1 MNFTVSKIWAF
12 STASF
17 FNTILKPKKNLFV
30 KVSWDSTT
38 CILLEKLWNFF
49 CLNFIFQ
56 KCHKCKTLI
65 KVNGQSYRGKL
76 FHEECFTC
84 HACRGSLTGMLCCFW
99 TISFKRF
106 SVSSVRREI
115 QNFIFILGQKFH
127 EDDGR
132 YFHEGKCYQDF
143 DAYVCDGCK
152 SQIDGND
159 IEFMLFQGKY
169 FHNRCFACQQCRQG
183 LIGQKFKM
191 MQGQKYCNRCRWW
204 KLK

>member
-1 MNFTVSKIWAF
+1 MIFKKRLRIIKYNICYDFFILASPVHHIRWYDAYRRLSQACIGFYYFKISLVKFKKLWYIYNTQRTRRDNKAYFLYIWCNFLLNKIDLQMNFTVSKIWAF

-99 TISFKRF
+99 TIFFKRF
-106 SVSSVRREI
+106 SVSS
-115 QNFIFILGQKFH
+115 
-127 EDDGR
+127 
-132 YFHEGKCYQDF
+132 
-143 DAYVCDGCK
+143 
-152 SQIDGND
+152 
-159 IEFMLFQGKY
+159 
-169 FHNRCFACQQCRQG
+169 
-183 LIGQKFKM
+183 
-191 MQGQKYCNRCRWW
+191 
-204 KLK
+204 